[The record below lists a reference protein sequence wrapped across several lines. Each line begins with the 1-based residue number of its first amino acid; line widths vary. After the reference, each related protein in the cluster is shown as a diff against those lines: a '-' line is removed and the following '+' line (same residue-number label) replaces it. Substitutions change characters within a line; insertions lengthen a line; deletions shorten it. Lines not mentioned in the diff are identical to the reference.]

1 MTTSTPVPDEADPG
15 AHRDD
20 LVEPEGTDAGG
31 IADTEPEPGDDVR
44 GGGHPEAGP
53 RSLAD
58 TEAKWHEHE
67 LAGESWD
74 DPDRL

>member
-1 MTTSTPVPDEADPG
+1 MSTPTPEPADTT
-15 AHRDD
+15 AHDHD
-20 LVEPEGTDAGG
+20 LVEPEGTNAGG
-31 IADTEPEPGDDVR
+31 VADEEPEPGDDVR
-44 GGGHPEAGP
+44 SGGHPEAGP

-58 TEAKWHEHE
+58 TEAKWHQHE

>member
-1 MTTSTPVPDEADPG
+1 MSTPTPHAADPD

-20 LVEPEGTDAGG
+20 LVEPEGTNAGG
-31 IADTEPEPGDDVR
+31 PADDAPEPGDDVR
-44 GGGHPEAGP
+44 GGGHPEDGP
-53 RSLAD
+53 RSLVD
-58 TEAKWHEHE
+58 LEAKWHPHE

>member
-1 MTTSTPVPDEADPG
+1 MSTPIPDAADPD

-31 IADTEPEPGDDVR
+31 IADAPPEPGDDVR
-44 GGGHPEAGP
+44 GGGHPEDAP
-53 RSLAD
+53 SSLAD
-58 TEAKWHEHE
+58 TEAKWHQHE

>member
-1 MTTSTPVPDEADPG
+1 MSTPIPEAADPD
-15 AHRDD
+15 ARRDD

-31 IADTEPEPGDDVR
+31 LADAEPDPHDDVR

-53 RSLAD
+53 RSLAG
-58 TEAKWHEHE
+58 TEAQWHQHE
-67 LAGESWD
+67 LSGESWD